1 MNWELNKNTVV
12 DWNIFVRKV
21 NAADLLANPVVIGGP
36 NTTLEKHCT
45 IPDSGVALLHPI
57 IQRASGS
64 PMETCKPW
72 GIPT

>member
-21 NAADLLANPVVIGGP
+21 NAADLLANPVAIGGP

-45 IPDSGVALLHPI
+45 IPDSGVSLLHPI

-64 PMETCKPW
+64 PMETYKPW